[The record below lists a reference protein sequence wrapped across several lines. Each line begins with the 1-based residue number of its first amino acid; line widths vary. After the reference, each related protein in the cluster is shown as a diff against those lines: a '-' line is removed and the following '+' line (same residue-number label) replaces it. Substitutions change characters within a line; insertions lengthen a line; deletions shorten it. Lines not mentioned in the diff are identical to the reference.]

1 MELKKYK
8 LGYLIEVTRGA
19 SLKGEFYAVQG
30 EYIRLTCGNFD
41 YNNNCF
47 KENKSKDN
55 IYYKGNFHPNF
66 LMKKGDIITPL
77 TEQAIGLLGSTA
89 IIPEDDKYIQ
99 SQDVAKIT
107 CDEKLLDKGFA
118 FYLLSSN
125 LVKQQLSA
133 GAQQTKIRHTSPSKI
148 KDCIVWVP
156 TLEEQKRIGNLLSS
170 LDQKIALNRK
180 INDNLPTLDHS
191 SVVVTTRLA
200 A

>member
-1 MELKKYK
+1 
-8 LGYLIEVTRGA
+8 
-19 SLKGEFYAVQG
+19 
-30 EYIRLTCGNFD
+30 
-41 YNNNCF
+41 
-47 KENKSKDN
+47 
-55 IYYKGNFHPNF
+55 
-66 LMKKGDIITPL
+66 
-77 TEQAIGLLGSTA
+77 
-89 IIPEDDKYIQ
+89 
-99 SQDVAKIT
+99 
-107 CDEKLLDKGFA
+107 
-118 FYLLSSN
+118 
-125 LVKQQLSA
+125 LSA